1 MSYTALLCLSIF
13 AIYAVVWILMVR
25 RDYIEKH
32 WPERIVRNPC
42 TCRADN
48 IAAHR
53 PSADFEFAPSPTHYI
68 RCRSCRAR
76 DTHVTQ
82 A

>member
-13 AIYAVVWILMVR
+13 AIYAVVGIPLML
-25 RDYIEKH
+25 RDYLEKR
-32 WPERIVRNPC
+32 WPGLTVMRRC
-42 TCRADN
+42 TCRADH

-53 PSADFEFAPSPTHYI
+53 TTLAYGYNPPPYI
-68 RCRSCRAR
+68 PCSDCRAR

-82 A
+82 T